1 MLRDKLSFLGDQ
13 DIDLLLRSSQRRHV
27 VRGEIVVREGQSPEA
42 IFLVQEGFISVR
54 AGGVTVGYFGPGQVL
69 GEISF
74 LERRSASA
82 TVVAEGDAV
91 LNRIDNADLEALLS
105 AHPDLAARFYRS
117 LAVSLSRRVRAL
129 SGSLTKLRGQ
139 RSHKARYGQLSA
151 RHVPSSLIDGLAG
164 VSREI
169 TRLEDSLAQ
178 RRTPPDAAA
187 RVVASSC
194 DRVVSLLEE
203 HTTEKALLAISVD
216 DLLTFRDISRLR
228 EGVGSFVFRNCFSLL
243 MSSATIARIYDKP
256 CGAAEDDETRR
267 AIADADAEGD
277 GLIGPLVD
285 RWFLDRPVCQARRES
300 RRVMVAEIVRRAG
313 AFGEG
318 GKFLVTSIGSG
329 GGDELLDAMDEAGEG
344 VLAATCIDP
353 DPDALRR
360 GNHQASEAGHA
371 ASMTFLCAEPL
382 SLSGSGSEIFLAPQH
397 LVYAFSFFDYL
408 SDDDAVALLDWIW
421 GHLAPGGAAVWASL
435 SPDLTD
441 LPMMEHLL
449 EWSVIPRDPPA
460 IRALVS
466 RTRFGR
472 AVDVKPVSGAS
483 LHVVTCTREATST

>member
-13 DIDLLLRSSQRRHV
+13 DIELLLRSSQRRQV
-27 VRGEIVVREGQSPEA
+27 ARGDIIVREGQSPEA

-91 LNRIDNADLEALLS
+91 LDRIDGADLEALLS

-129 SGSLTKLRGQ
+129 SQSLTKLRGQ

-151 RHVPSSLIDGLAG
+151 RHVPPSLIDGLTA
-164 VSREI
+164 VTREVAQV
-169 TRLEDSLAQ
+169 EKELAA
-178 RRTPPDAAA
+178 RRTTADAAA
-187 RVVASSC
+187 RVVAGAC
-194 DRVVSLLEE
+194 DRVVALLEA

-228 EGVGSFVFRNCFSLL
+228 EGVGSFVFRNCFALL
-243 MSSATIARIYDKP
+243 MSSATIARLYDKP
-256 CGAAEDDETRR
+256 GGMAEDDETRR

-285 RWFLDRPVCQARRES
+285 RWFLDRPVCRARRAS
-300 RRVMVAEIVRRAG
+300 RKTMASEITRRAAAHAG
-313 AFGEG
+313 SGPF
-318 GKFLVTSIGSG
+318 FVTSIASG

-344 VLAATCIDP
+344 AIAATCIDP

-371 ASMTFLCAEPL
+371 SSMTFLCAEPL
-382 SLSGSGSEIFLAPQH
+382 SLSGSGSEIFLSPQH
-397 LVYAFSFFDYL
+397 LVYALCFFDYL
-408 SDDDAVALLDWIW
+408 NDDDAVALLDWIW
-421 GHLAPGGAAVWASL
+421 GHLAPSGVAIWTALGLEL
-435 SPDLTD
+435 SD

-449 EWSVIPRDPPA
+449 EWSVFPRDAPA
-460 IRALVS
+460 IRALVA

-472 AVDVKPVSGAS
+472 GVEIQPAEGSA
-483 LHVVTCTREATST
+483 LHVVTCTREASP